1 MNHEKERLIREAALV
16 LEEEIVLL
24 VDVNPGGREELGDS
38 ITLVP
43 PVVGEKPGKSGP
55 SVPEELQERRR
66 DHWMA
71 AMWNNAPTVSGMCF
85 GK

>member
-1 MNHEKERLIREAALV
+1 M
-16 LEEEIVLL
+16 
-24 VDVNPGGREELGDS
+24 DVNPGGREELGDG

-85 GK
+85 GKLIIFQFSLNILIKYIRVNLG